1 MLTVLVTMD
10 PVTRPSS
17 QPSADVIHIIETVFS
32 VSEEVLTFVIG
43 CVRCESVNDGKFFC
57 VCLCTMA

>member
-1 MLTVLVTMD
+1 MD

-17 QPSADVIHIIETVFS
+17 QPSADVIHIMETVFS

-57 VCLCTMA
+57 VCLCIMA